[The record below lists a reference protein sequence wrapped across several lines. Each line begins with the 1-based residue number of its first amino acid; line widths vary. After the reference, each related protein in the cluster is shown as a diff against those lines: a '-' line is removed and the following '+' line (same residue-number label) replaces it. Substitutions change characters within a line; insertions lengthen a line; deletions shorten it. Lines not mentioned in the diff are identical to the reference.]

1 MFFLGVSLTGLATRL
16 DGGLAASSVAS
27 LCEIS
32 GRDPV
37 VELLGRQNPLT
48 WDASWPSG
56 KSSSDSVDSGEVRV
70 E

>member
-16 DGGLAASSVAS
+16 DGGLAACLVAS

-32 GRDPV
+32 GSDPV
-37 VELLGRQNPLT
+37 VLGRQNPST

-56 KSSSDSVDSGEVRV
+56 KSSSDSVDSGELRA